1 MSIIKLVGFAA
12 LSLMGGL
19 YIYRW
24 NDKSYVEPPA
34 TIESIS
40 DEYDVNIRMPGG
52 IAVDGITIFIPGTSI
67 LEIGPNLESYEST
80 INVLLEMNQLVI
92 GFNRLRPSILHPQMS
107 HDKMAERVRDVVAAI
122 RDLGKYPCLVN
133 KEEYSIVGH
142 SLGGKVALMVA
153 AKFDVKNII
162 RVIALDPV
170 DEMDPQFTTTPPRI
184 NLGVASARIYL
195 RQSAQR
201 GYLTPSDG
209 RNAAAIRNAFPH
221 MFEDDFQVALDAKAY
236 HMSYTDETN
245 DASVETRKEVH
256 ASIRMLFNIPYN
268 AGEINVRCD
277 TMESEI
283 DPKLLRDT
291 LTGS

>member
-1 MSIIKLVGFAA
+1 MSRIKLVGFAA
-12 LSLMGGL
+12 LILMGG
-19 YIYRW
+19 ICVDRW
-24 NDKSYVEPPA
+24 WDKSHVEPPA

-40 DEYDVNIRMPGG
+40 DEYDVSIRVPGG
-52 IAVDGITIFIPGTSI
+52 GITVYGVTVFLPGTSI
-67 LEIGPNLESYEST
+67 LGIGPNLESYEST

-170 DEMDPQFTTTPPRI
+170 DEMDPQFTTTPPMI

-256 ASIRMLFNIPYN
+256 ASIRMLLNIPYN
-268 AGEINVRCD
+268 AG
-277 TMESEI
+277 
-283 DPKLLRDT
+283 
-291 LTGS
+291 